1 MIATFHQPADPHW
14 DRERFFAGML
24 GRGFVTFRGSLT
36 PSPSFRIGCMGAI
49 DHRVMAAVVRAVGET
64 VAELG
69 VADCRPAPQ
78 AAE

>member
-1 MIATFHQPADPHW
+1 
-14 DRERFFAGML
+14 
-24 GRGFVTFRGSLT
+24 
-36 PSPSFRIGCMGAI
+36 
-49 DHRVMAAVVRAVGET
+49 MAAVMRAVGET